1 MINYNVNVSL
11 LIIMLGEGKFI
22 TKVNI
27 TTFSSLA
34 TLKIL
39 FMANQIHL
47 VTKANPLEL
56 ES

>member
-11 LIIMLGEGKFI
+11 LIIMLGKGKFI